1 MVILQPESEVKVK
14 TVKQQALITKLL
26 QSSYFSKAEFC
37 ELMRRNRN
45 QIVTSYDASVLISYL
60 ISVLRFRKKF
70 LSSKHKAH
78 LKCDYC
84 SDRKY
89 LTRYYVP
96 TYNAQK
102 ILCMKCE
109 DDEAEAQQ
117 EQAKLAD
124 KNLQRLKEQGVSVN
138 EGVEASADLHR
149 KYDYPGGDVDMK
161 IDANKAAQDNELET
175 EIANGNIS
183 AEEFNALPQNKP
195 LGLQ

>member
-14 TVKQQALITKLL
+14 TVKQQALITRLL

-102 ILCMKCE
+102 ILCIKCE

-149 KYDYPGGDVDMK
+149 KYDYNPNDEYDPVEHSPD
-161 IDANKAAQDNELET
+161 
-175 EIANGNIS
+175 S
-183 AEEFNALPQNKP
+183 PQNKP
-195 LGLQ
+195 EGLQ